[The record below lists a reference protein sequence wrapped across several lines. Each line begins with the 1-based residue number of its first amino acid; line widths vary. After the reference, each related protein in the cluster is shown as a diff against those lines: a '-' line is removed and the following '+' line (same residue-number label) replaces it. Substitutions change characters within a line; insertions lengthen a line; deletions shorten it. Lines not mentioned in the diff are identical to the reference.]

1 MNNEEQQAS
10 RGKNTETTEEHQMS
24 FVILT
29 DTSANLP
36 TSLLKQNDI
45 SVIPFSYFIK
55 DKEYSCLDTDGFDGK
70 KFYKAM
76 RLGAKITT
84 SQINVFNY
92 VRFFEGFLE
101 KGEDILMINMSSG
114 ISGSFHCAEMASKE
128 LRDRYPGREIRL
140 VDALGAS
147 LGEGLLV
154 LRAVEFK
161 KRGYT
166 LDKAFEKL
174 EEEKRRM
181 YQVFTVDDLMYLKNT
196 GRVKGSA
203 AIVGNMLQV
212 KPLLKGNENGEIV
225 NFSKVIGRKRALD
238 SLVQKYN
245 QLVKNNEMQ
254 TVGIAHAD
262 CEEDAQYLVEQLNRR
277 KPPKEIITVMYEPVT
292 GSHVG
297 PGTLALF
304 FMGGEEVRAC

>member
-1 MNNEEQQAS
+1 
-10 RGKNTETTEEHQMS
+10 MS

-245 QLVKNNEMQ
+245 QLVKNNETQ

>member
-1 MNNEEQQAS
+1 
-10 RGKNTETTEEHQMS
+10 MS

>member
-1 MNNEEQQAS
+1 
-10 RGKNTETTEEHQMS
+10 MS

-166 LDKAFEKL
+166 LDKTFDKL

>member
-1 MNNEEQQAS
+1 
-10 RGKNTETTEEHQMS
+10 MS

-55 DKEYSCLDTDGFDGK
+55 DKEYSCLDTEGFDGK
-70 KFYKAM
+70 KFYKAL

-128 LRDRYPGREIRL
+128 LRDRYPEREIRL